1 MRFWDSRHSHPACC
15 GPGSIGSGTLTRV
28 TPRATPTSGPL
39 HADRHPCML
48 ASHTDHDL
56 QKLPGV
62 GCFLAILYCGLPTF
76 THASLSKTQAPST
89 QAVSLPLLSL
99 NFPTSCLDIHNDACK
114 TSAEVCQMFSAFFL
128 FQRCSMPL
136 APARVPLPFCT
147 PHSHALF
154 FFLLLCV
161 LALWSHPLTATP
173 IPTAWEKE
181 SLVWKVYVHEFR
193 PSDEILLFVSRSR
206 LAIPSH
212 FSTAPNLARL
222 FFLWH

>member
-1 MRFWDSRHSHPACC
+1 MIYRSC
-15 GPGSIGSGTLTRV
+15 PGSAAFWQYYIVDYRPSPMHHCQR
-28 TPRATPTSGPL
+28 PRLPQPK
-39 HADRHPCML
+39 PCL
-48 ASHTDHDL
+48 FHYYHSTFPPAVL
-56 QKLPGV
+56 
-62 GCFLAILYCGLPTF
+62 TF
-76 THASLSKTQAPST
+76 TMTPAKPRR
-89 QAVSLPLLSL
+89 
-99 NFPTSCLDIHNDACK
+99 K
-114 TSAEVCQMFSAFFL
+114 SAKSFQHFFL

-193 PSDEILLFVSRSR
+193 PSNEILLFVSRSR